1 VCSHLHTRPRS
12 DACDEICLIDT
23 ISLSNSSPIKE
34 LLAGLTMAIIPA
46 NEDFIISPL
55 SGSEAAYPG
64 VNVDLPLADVFR
76 SENVRSAMPWADVL
90 RSQAPEINVPPDTRQ
105 RVWHRAAFSR
115 AIHPSGTV
123 ENGLFPS
130 HPADIFL
137 DSSDWGLIIRWAEVC
152 SAGFLLADQYL
163 LPDGASYHLRA
174 DFRFP
179 YSDLP
184 GGRDGLFIPESRR
197 RPIFQKV
204 T

>member
-1 VCSHLHTRPRS
+1 
-12 DACDEICLIDT
+12 
-23 ISLSNSSPIKE
+23 
-34 LLAGLTMAIIPA
+34 MAIIPA

-115 AIHPSGTV
+115 VTHPSGSV

-130 HPADIFL
+130 HPADIF
-137 DSSDWGLIIRWAEVC
+137 WIRRTGV
-152 SAGFLLADQYL
+152 
-163 LPDGASYHLRA
+163 R
-174 DFRFP
+174 
-179 YSDLP
+179 
-184 GGRDGLFIPESRR
+184 
-197 RPIFQKV
+197 
-204 T
+204 